1 MASRSTTLFLSPPP
15 PPKAPGPPA
24 AHFRAVRVLTSTP
37 MCSET
42 LCFPRRIL
50 VSDDKLRASLVVV
63 RMNINTAVLR
73 SEFEDLDAQDEVLS
87 AQFSGDAATSWICTR
102 PAFGPTVSQF
112 GVAVKGIPDWMLGH
126 ILLGVLGQVVD
137 GKDVKVDDVV
147 LDGRPQEE
155 GTYEYRGYPVI
166 WVELREA
173 WVEEATAR
181 SVLKL
186 MRDLIVGW
194 SDVAGYIDAANRVG
208 QQELITDEPV
218 LLLLHDVVELL
229 KTDVEDMAEVVDE
242 LKGRLRDIR
251 HEGPMKLPEKMV
263 QKLHLEL
270 VTEEEVKWAF
280 REPTVF
286 KFTWHFEKVQAIVTD
301 QKVCMGRGGFAGM
314 KTKRILVVRFG
325 EKEAFSRI
333 VREGGYADTEAE
345 ADDELTIPEGESEDG
360 QFEWD
365 DEMKMD

>member
-1 MASRSTTLFLSPPP
+1 
-15 PPKAPGPPA
+15 
-24 AHFRAVRVLTSTP
+24 
-37 MCSET
+37 
-42 LCFPRRIL
+42 
-50 VSDDKLRASLVVV
+50 
-63 RMNINTAVLR
+63 
-73 SEFEDLDAQDEVLS
+73 
-87 AQFSGDAATSWICTR
+87 
-102 PAFGPTVSQF
+102 
-112 GVAVKGIPDWMLGH
+112 
-126 ILLGVLGQVVD
+126 
-137 GKDVKVDDVV
+137 
-147 LDGRPQEE
+147 
-155 GTYEYRGYPVI
+155 
-166 WVELREA
+166 
-173 WVEEATAR
+173 
-181 SVLKL
+181 
-186 MRDLIVGW
+186 
-194 SDVAGYIDAANRVG
+194 
-208 QQELITDEPV
+208 
-218 LLLLHDVVELL
+218 L